1 MRVIELL
8 GEGATSLPTQLY
20 APHPRSPDYPKTVKE
35 NLMKPTARLWTSTA
49 RQTARGYTSA
59 WVEWCKSEMPGW
71 VGKIG
76 FLLQVSGQPR
86 ILTLRSD
93 QDALRVAKKY
103 GQDLKSV
110 EQMFF
115 SMPWQAI
122 SQDFDAIR
130 YVPSGHD
137 FFMGTWD
144 VESTAWFDTKF
155 LQNKQQVKI
164 DKSK

>member
-1 MRVIELL
+1 
-8 GEGATSLPTQLY
+8 
-20 APHPRSPDYPKTVKE
+20 
-35 NLMKPTARLWTSTA
+35 
-49 RQTARGYTSA
+49 
-59 WVEWCKSEMPGW
+59 
-71 VGKIG
+71 
-76 FLLQVSGQPR
+76 
-86 ILTLRSD
+86 LRSD